1 MLGLLVLGLLLRSV
15 GLVAVTVQPSR
26 SLRGGSARYG
36 PLVATGVAGP
46 GGTGRDRPAGDDPT
60 IAPYRP
66 YLARSCS
73 ALPRQA
79 SASAGKVVEAALR
92 SSAS

>member
-1 MLGLLVLGLLLRSV
+1 VTNRSQRTDDDSTAIACGGRIVMLGLLVLGLLLRSV

-46 GGTGRDRPAGDDPT
+46 GGTAVTARTVT
-60 IAPYRP
+60 IGPW
-66 YLARSCS
+66 C
-73 ALPRQA
+73 
-79 SASAGKVVEAALR
+79 
-92 SSAS
+92 